1 MIDQQHPI
9 PQQISTYQFRLVGDM
24 TLNQFFQVAGG
35 ALVSVFIY
43 ASSMSPILK
52 WPLLVA
58 SFLTG
63 IAFAFFPFQDRPLL
77 TWIILF
83 FKAIYSPTLY
93 VWKKGEGKREFFAS
107 EAALPQVQIIETPQ
121 TQILPQ
127 TEAGLE
133 KTEEE
138 FLNKVSSNLGILSSQ
153 VQPANIATS
162 AQPPIP
168 TTQTT
173 VQEVNI
179 PENKTVTI
187 EAKPKEAETQKDVY
201 INKTQATITPSQ
213 TQDVKVKKTVSFL
226 PEASPPEPPNK
237 PNLVV
242 GQVFESDGKII
253 ANAILEI
260 LDNQGRPARALKS
273 NRLGHFMIVTP
284 LQNGVYSLRVEKE
297 GYVFEPASFEAR
309 GEIIPPIA
317 VIANKL
323 NN

>member
-1 MIDQQHPI
+1 
-9 PQQISTYQFRLVGDM
+9 M

-43 ASSMSPILK
+43 ASNMHPILK
-52 WPLLVA
+52 WPLLVM
-58 SFLTG
+58 SFLFG

-83 FKAIYSPTLY
+83 FKAIYSPTIY
-93 VWKKGEGKREFFAS
+93 IWKKGEGKREFFAA
-107 EAALPQVQIIETPQ
+107 EATLPTVQAIEMAQ
-121 TQILPQ
+121 SQIPASPALPQ
-127 TEAGLE
+127 TEAKLE
-133 KTEEE
+133 KSEEE
-138 FLNKVSSNLGILSSQ
+138 FLSKVSSGLDTTPLQI
-153 VQPANIATS
+153 S
-162 AQPPIP
+162 ALPG
-168 TTQTT
+168 TQ
-173 VQEVNI
+173 QAKI
-179 PENKTVTI
+179 PETKAVTI
-187 EAKPKEAETQKDVY
+187 EAKPKPKKTEPQKDIYV
-201 INKTQATITPSQ
+201 NKDKSIISPSQ
-213 TQDVKVKKTVSFL
+213 TQNIKPEKSVSFL

-260 LDNQGRPARALKS
+260 LDSQGRPARALKS

-284 LQNGVYSLRVEKE
+284 LQNGVYSLSAEKE

-317 VIANKL
+317 VVANKL